1 MDFWNRI
8 GDSIVAVSDAICGYP
23 FFILLVGG
31 GLFFLVYSGFAPVL
45 HFGKAVQALRVKD
58 SASAGQISSFEA
70 LSTAIAATVGMG
82 NIAGVAIAISIGG
95 AGTIFWMWVSAL
107 LGMATKFFEGTLA
120 VMYKGKDSEG
130 VVQGGPMYVITQ
142 GLGVKWK
149 PLAVFFAVSG
159 LFGTLCTMQSNQIT
173 EALTTTFIAPE
184 KITAT
189 TRLITGL
196 IITALVA
203 VVALGGI
210 KRIGKVASRLTPFMV
225 GAYLLMVSYIIVTH
239 IGSIPGVFRDI
250 LVGAFTPRAALG
262 GGIASV
268 ITVAL
273 TGVRRAV
280 FVNEAGVGTASM
292 VHGASRNSEPVREG
306 LVAMLGPSIDS
317 GLVCTLTALAI
328 LIQKDVIPQAGMSS
342 MQGLQLALNSFAAS
356 IPVVGRYLLLAILL
370 IFAFSTMFSYSY
382 YGTKCAS
389 YLFGFQKGKYYIYF
403 YLCMIIVAAVV
414 PLRAVVGFVDL
425 TFALMA
431 FPNMIALF
439 ALAPRARKEMKRF
452 FKEYKKNK

>member
-1 MDFWNRI
+1 MDFWEKL
-8 GDSIVAVSDAICGYP
+8 GDTIVVISDAVCGYP

-31 GLFFLVYSGFAPVL
+31 GLFFLFYSGFAPL
-45 HFGKAVQALRVKD
+45 RHFGKAVQALRVKD

-120 VMYKGKDSEG
+120 VMYKGRDSDG

-142 GLGVKWK
+142 GLGAKWK

-184 KITAT
+184 KITVT

-225 GAYLLMVSYIIVTH
+225 GAYFLLVFYILATH
-239 IGSIPGVFRDI
+239 LGSIPGVFREI
-250 LVGAFTPRAALG
+250 FVGAFTPRAALG

-292 VHGASRNSEPVREG
+292 VHGASKNSEPVREG

-328 LIQKDVIPQAGMSS
+328 LIQKDVLPQAGMSS
-342 MQGLQLALNSFAAS
+342 MQGLQLALNSFAVS
-356 IPVVGRYLLLAILL
+356 VPVVGRYLLLAILL

-389 YLFGFQKGKYYIYF
+389 YLFGVKKGKYYIYF

-439 ALAPRARKEMKRF
+439 ALAPRAKKAMNKYF
-452 FKEYKKNK
+452 DKYKGL

>member
-1 MDFWNRI
+1 MDFWEKL
-8 GDSIVAVSDAICGYP
+8 GDTIVVISDAVCGYP

-31 GLFFLVYSGFAPVL
+31 GLFFLLYSGFAPL
-45 HFGKAVQALRVKD
+45 RHFGKAVQALRVKD

-120 VMYKGKDSEG
+120 VMYKGRDSDG

-142 GLGVKWK
+142 GLGAKWK

-184 KITAT
+184 KITVT

-225 GAYLLMVSYIIVTH
+225 GAYFLLVFYILATH
-239 IGSIPGVFRDI
+239 LGSIPGVFRDI
-250 LVGAFTPRAALG
+250 FVGAFTPRAALG

-292 VHGASRNSEPVREG
+292 VHGASKNSEPVREG

-328 LIQKDVIPQAGMSS
+328 LIQKDVLPQAGMSS
-342 MQGLQLALNSFAAS
+342 MQGLQLALNSFAVS
-356 IPVVGRYLLLAILL
+356 VPVVGRYLLLAILL

-389 YLFGFQKGKYYIYF
+389 YLFGVKKGKYYIYF

-439 ALAPRARKEMKRF
+439 ALAPRAKKAMNKYF
-452 FKEYKKNK
+452 DKYKGL

>member
-1 MDFWNRI
+1 MDFWKKL
-8 GDSIVAVSDAICGYP
+8 GDAIVAVSDAVCGYP

-31 GLFFLVYSGFAPVL
+31 GLFFLIYSGFAPL
-45 HFGKAVQALRVKD
+45 RHFGKAIQALRVKD
-58 SASAGQISSFEA
+58 SSSSGQISSFEA

-82 NIAGVAIAISIGG
+82 NIAGVAVAISVGG

-130 VVQGGPMYVITQ
+130 VVQGGPMYVITR
-142 GLGVKWK
+142 GLGPKWK

-159 LFGTLCTMQSNQIT
+159 IFGTLCMMQSNQIT
-173 EALTTTFIAPE
+173 EAITSTFIAPE
-184 KITAT
+184 KISST
-189 TRLITGL
+189 TRLVTGL
-196 IITALVA
+196 IITALVSI
-203 VVALGGI
+203 VVLGGI
-210 KRIGKVASRLTPFMV
+210 KRIGKVASKLTPFMV
-225 GAYLLMVSYIIVTH
+225 AAYFLLVFYILVTH
-239 IGSIPGVFRDI
+239 YSAIPGVIHDI
-250 LVGAFTPRAALG
+250 FVGAFKPRALIG
-262 GGIASV
+262 GGVASV
-268 ITVAL
+268 IKVAL

-328 LIQKDVIPQAGMSS
+328 LIQKDVIPNAGDS
-342 MQGLQLALNSFAAS
+342 MQGLKLALESFGTS
-356 IPVVGRYLLLAILL
+356 IPVVGRYLLLAIL
-370 IFAFSTMFSYSY
+370 IVFAFSTMFSYSY

-389 YLFGFQKGKYYIYF
+389 YLFGAKRGKYYIYF

-439 ALAPRARKEMKRF
+439 ALAPRAKKAMNEY
-452 FKEYKKNK
+452 FKKKK

>member
-1 MDFWNRI
+1 MDFWNKL
-8 GDSIVAVSDAICGYP
+8 GDTIVVISDAVCGYP

-31 GLFFLVYSGFAPVL
+31 GLFFLVYSGFAPL
-45 HFGKAVQALRVKD
+45 RHFGKAVQALRVKD

-120 VMYKGKDSEG
+120 VMYKGKDSDG

-142 GLGVKWK
+142 GLGAKWK

-173 EALTTTFIAPE
+173 EALTTTFMAPE
-184 KITAT
+184 RITVT

-225 GAYLLMVSYIIVTH
+225 AAYFLLVFYIIATH
-239 IGSIPGVFRDI
+239 LGSIPGVFRDI
-250 LVGAFTPRAALG
+250 FVGAFTPRAALG

-342 MQGLQLALNSFAAS
+342 MQGLQLALNSFSAS

-389 YLFGFQKGKYYIYF
+389 YLFGAQKGKYYIYF

-439 ALAPRARKEMKRF
+439 ALAPRAKKEMKKY

>member
-1 MDFWNRI
+1 MAFWNKL
-8 GDSIVAVSDAICGYP
+8 GDAIVAVSDTICGYP

-31 GLFFLVYSGFAPVL
+31 GLFFLLYSGFAPIR
-45 HFGKAVQALRVKD
+45 HFGRAVQALRVKD
-58 SASAGQISSFEA
+58 SSSAGQISSLEA

-107 LGMATKFFEGTLA
+107 LGMATKYFEGTLA
-120 VMYKGKDSEG
+120 VMFKGRDSDG
-130 VVQGGPMYVITQ
+130 VVQGGPMYVITK
-142 GLGVKWK
+142 GLGPAWK
-149 PLAVFFAVSG
+149 PMAVFFAVSG

-184 KITAT
+184 KITLT
-189 TRLITGL
+189 TRFITGL
-196 IITALVA
+196 VITALVS

-225 GAYLLMVSYIIVTH
+225 GAYFLLVFYILATHVTD
-239 IGSIPGVFRDI
+239 IPGVFRDI
-250 LVGAFTPRAALG
+250 FVGAFTPRAALG

-292 VHGASRNSEPVREG
+292 VHGASKNSEPVREG
-306 LVAMLGPSIDS
+306 LVAMLGPAIDS

-342 MQGLQLALNSFAAS
+342 MQGLQLALNSFEAS
-356 IPVVGRYLLLAILL
+356 IPVVGRYLLLAILV

-389 YLFGFQKGKYYIYF
+389 YLFGAEKGKYYIYF

-439 ALAPRARKEMKRF
+439 ALAPKAKKAMN
-452 FKEYKKNK
+452 EYFNKTKK

>member
-1 MDFWNRI
+1 MDFWEKL
-8 GDSIVAVSDAICGYP
+8 GDTIVVISDAVCGYP

-31 GLFFLVYSGFAPVL
+31 GLFFLFYSGFAPL
-45 HFGKAVQALRVKD
+45 RHFGKAVQALRVKD

-120 VMYKGKDSEG
+120 VMYKGRDSDG

-142 GLGVKWK
+142 GLGAKWK

-184 KITAT
+184 KITVT

-196 IITALVA
+196 IIAALVA

-225 GAYLLMVSYIIVTH
+225 GAYFLLVFYILATH
-239 IGSIPGVFRDI
+239 LGSIPGVFREI
-250 LVGAFTPRAALG
+250 FVGAFTPRAALG

-292 VHGASRNSEPVREG
+292 VHGASKNSEPVREG

-328 LIQKDVIPQAGMSS
+328 LIQKDVLPQAGMSS
-342 MQGLQLALNSFAAS
+342 MQGLQLALNSFAVS
-356 IPVVGRYLLLAILL
+356 VPVVGRYLLLAILL

-389 YLFGFQKGKYYIYF
+389 YLFGVKKGKYYIYF

-439 ALAPRARKEMKRF
+439 ALAPRAKKAMNKYF
-452 FKEYKKNK
+452 DKYKGL